1 MKGEEMDKKLK
12 NSLIIVA
19 FGIVLFTMLMNLG
32 PVLAFL
38 KKLGNLA
45 LPLFIGFILA
55 FVLNVPMRGIENLLK
70 RLCKGWKKAPGKKLL
85 RLVSLFLTL
94 IALALVVV
102 LLCTLIIPELV
113 DSAISLYNLV
123 LEKWPEWM
131 EMLRSYDFVW
141 VNQWLENVDISS
153 MLSGLGDGAGNIISS
168 AVDIVS
174 STVSGVVTVGIGFV
188 IMIYALIS
196 KDELARQGKKLLH
209 AFAGDRLERNILH
222 VLDLI
227 NKTYSRFLSGQ
238 CLEACILGSLIFIA
252 FSIGGVP
259 YASITAVLTAVCAF
273 IPYVGAFL
281 ACFVGAFLV
290 LLVAPGKV
298 LLCIILYLAVQ
309 FVENQFIYPHV
320 VGTSVG
326 LGAMWTL
333 IAVILGGKLM
343 GLLGMIFFIPLV
355 AVLMTLLKEY
365 ANERIEKK
373 VGPRSSAAPQ
383 EKNG

>member
-1 MKGEEMDKKLK
+1 MDKKLK
-12 NSLIIVA
+12 NSLIVVTFA
-19 FGIVLFTMLMNLG
+19 IVLFTALMNFG
-32 PVLAFL
+32 PVLAFF
-38 KKLGNLA
+38 KKLTGLA
-45 LPLFIGFILA
+45 LPLLIGFVLA
-55 FVLNVPMRGIENLLK
+55 FVINVPMRGIENLLK
-70 RLCKGWKKAPGKKLL
+70 KMFEGKKKAPGKKLI
-85 RLVSLFLTL
+85 RLVSLLLTL
-94 IALALVVV
+94 ILLALVVV
-102 LLCTLIIPELV
+102 LICTLVIPELV
-113 DSAISLYNLV
+113 ESAMSLYDLV
-123 LEKWPEWM
+123 MEKWPEWM
-131 EMLRSYDFVW
+131 ETIRSYDFVW
-141 VNQWLENVDISS
+141 VNQWLENVDVSS
-153 MLSGLGDGAGNIISS
+153 ILSGLGDGAGNIISS

-174 STVSGVVTVGIGFV
+174 STVSGVVTVGIGLV

-209 AFAGDRLERNILH
+209 AFAGPRLEANVIH
-222 VLDLI
+222 VLDLV

-259 YASITAVLTAVCAF
+259 YASITAALTAVCAF

-290 LLVAPGKV
+290 LLAAPGKV
-298 LLCIILYLAVQ
+298 LLCIILYLVVQ

-355 AVLMTLLKEY
+355 AVLMTLIKEC
-365 ANERIEKK
+365 ANARIARKEAVTVTDGPPAEK
-373 VGPRSSAAPQ
+373 
-383 EKNG
+383 E

>member
-1 MKGEEMDKKLK
+1 MDKKLK

-19 FGIVLFTMLMNLG
+19 FGIVLFTLLINLG

-38 KKLGNLA
+38 KKIGGLA
-45 LPLFIGFILA
+45 LPLLIGFVLA
-55 FVLNVPMRGIENLLK
+55 FVLNVPMRGIENFLK
-70 RLCKGWKKAPGKKLL
+70 RLFAGKRRAPGKKIV
-85 RLVSLFLTL
+85 RLISLFLTL
-94 IALALVVV
+94 VILLLVIV
-102 LLCTLIIPELV
+102 LVCTLIIPELIE
-113 DSAISLYNLV
+113 SAISLYDLV
-123 LEKWPEWM
+123 LEKWPQWM
-131 EMLRSYDFVW
+131 ETLRGYDFIW
-141 VNQWLENVDISS
+141 VNRWLESIDISS
-153 MLSGLGDGAGNIISS
+153 LLSDIGNGAGSIISS

-174 STVSGVVTVGIGFV
+174 STVTGLVTVGIGLV

-196 KDELARQGKKLLH
+196 KDELVRQGKKLLH
-209 AFAGDRLERNILH
+209 AYAGPRLERNVLH
-222 VLDLI
+222 VFDLV

-259 YASITAVLTAVCAF
+259 YASITGVLTAVCAF

-290 LLVAPGKV
+290 LLAEPGKL

-343 GLLGMIFFIPLV
+343 GLLGMIFFIPLA
-355 AVLMTLLKEY
+355 AVLMTLVKEQ
-365 ANERIEKK
+365 ANARIAKK
-373 VGPRSSAAPQ
+373 DAPASAGPPPG
-383 EKNG
+383 EV

>member
-1 MKGEEMDKKLK
+1 MDKKLK
-12 NSLIIVA
+12 NSLIVVTFA
-19 FGIVLFTMLMNLG
+19 IVLFTALTNIG
-32 PVLAFL
+32 PVVAFV
-38 KKLGNLA
+38 KKLGGLA
-45 LPLFIGFILA
+45 LPLLIGFVLA
-55 FVLNVPMRGIENLLK
+55 FVINVPMRGIENTLK
-70 RLCKGWKKAPGKKLL
+70 RMFEGKKKAPGKKLI
-85 RLVSLFLTL
+85 RLVSLLLTL
-94 IALALVVV
+94 ILLALIIV
-102 LLCTLIIPELV
+102 LICTLVIPELV
-113 DSAISLYNLV
+113 ESAVSLYDLV
-123 LEKWPEWM
+123 LKKWPEWM
-131 EMLRSYDFVW
+131 ETIRSYDFVW
-141 VNQWLENVDISS
+141 VNQWLESVDVSS
-153 MLSGLGDGAGNIISS
+153 ILSGLGDGAGNIISS

-174 STVSGVVTVGIGFV
+174 STVSGVVTVGIGLV

-209 AFAGDRLERNILH
+209 AFAGPRLERNVIH
-222 VLDLI
+222 VLDLV

-290 LLVAPGKV
+290 LLAAPGKV
-298 LLCIILYLAVQ
+298 ILCIILYLVVQ

-333 IAVILGGKLM
+333 MAVILGGKLM

-355 AVLMTLLKEY
+355 AVLMTLIKEY
-365 ANERIEKK
+365 ANARIARKEGAVVPNGPPEEK
-373 VGPRSSAAPQ
+373 
-383 EKNG
+383 E